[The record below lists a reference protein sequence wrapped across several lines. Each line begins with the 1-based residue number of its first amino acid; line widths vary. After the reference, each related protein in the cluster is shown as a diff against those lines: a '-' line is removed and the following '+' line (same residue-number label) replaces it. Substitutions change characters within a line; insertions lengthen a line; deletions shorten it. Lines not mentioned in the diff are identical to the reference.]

1 MQMEVLMYRFA
12 VLPYCN
18 AAPLVYYISDF
29 CPSIKLLEKY
39 PREMYDELKFN
50 RVDAAL
56 VPIVDFLTN
65 ENLRMVPELGIC
77 ADGPVESVLLR
88 SQKPLDEI
96 RSIRLFPESRTS
108 NSLIQVLLFQCFGA
122 NHDIRFTTDDPEAD
136 ATIMIG
142 DQALQEGQTDYTYDL
157 SDMWNRQTNLPF
169 VFAVWA
175 YQADIFDRTKISSIL
190 HKTKEKGC
198 NNISV
203 LSRHHAE
210 RLNLDPTYIQHYLT
224 DCLYYDIG
232 PREIE
237 SIKVFHELM
246 VSISGDDSKVPI
258 LSMHLPGK
266 KNDENL

>member
-1 MQMEVLMYRFA
+1 MYRFA

-29 CPSIKLLEKY
+29 CPSTRLVEKY
-39 PREMYDELKFN
+39 PREMSYELKSN

-56 VPIVDFLTN
+56 VPIVDFLLD
-65 ENLRMVPELGIC
+65 EKLRMVPGLGIC

-96 RSIRLFPESRTS
+96 RSIKLFPESRTS
-108 NSLIQVLLFQCFGA
+108 NALIQVLLFQYFGG
-122 NHDIRFTTDDPEAD
+122 NHDISFTSNGKETD

-142 DQALQEGQTDYTYDL
+142 DKALCESQTDYTYDL

-175 YQADIFDRTKISSIL
+175 YRADMLDRTNVSSIL

-198 NNISV
+198 NNISI
-203 LSRHHAE
+203 LSRYHSE
-210 RLNLDPTYIQHYLT
+210 RLNLDPAYVQHYLT
-224 DCLYYDIG
+224 ECLYYDIG

-237 SIKVFHELM
+237 SINTFYELM
-246 VSISGDDSKVPI
+246 SHISDIDSGIPV
-258 LSMHLPGK
+258 LSKRRPGNK
-266 KNDENL
+266 TDENL

>member
-1 MQMEVLMYRFA
+1 MYRFA

-18 AAPLVYYISDF
+18 AAPLVYYLSDF
-29 CPSIKLLEKY
+29 CQSTRLMEKY
-39 PREMYDELKFN
+39 PREMSDELKTN

-56 VPIVDFLTN
+56 VPIVDFLAN
-65 ENLRMVPELGIC
+65 ENLRMVPGLGIC
-77 ADGPVESVLLR
+77 ADGPVESVLLQ
-88 SQKPLDEI
+88 SQKPLDEVK
-96 RSIRLFPESRTS
+96 SIQLFPESRTS
-108 NSLIQVLLFQCFGA
+108 NALIQILLFQHFGA
-122 NHDIRFTTDDPEAD
+122 NHDIRFTTGDPDAD

-142 DQALQEGQTDYTYDL
+142 DKALCEDQADYTYDL

-175 YQADIFDRTKISSIL
+175 CKADFFDRTNISSIL
-190 HKTKEKGC
+190 YKTKEKGC

-232 PREIE
+232 PREVE
-237 SIKVFHELM
+237 SIKIFQELT
-246 VSISGDDSKVPI
+246 IQINGDDSKVPI
-258 LSMHLPGK
+258 LSMRHSGK
-266 KNDENL
+266 ENDENL

>member
-1 MQMEVLMYRFA
+1 MYRFA

-29 CPSIKLLEKY
+29 CSSIKLFEKY
-39 PREMYDELKFN
+39 PREMYDELKSN

-56 VPIVDFLTN
+56 IPIVDFLTN
-65 ENLRMVPELGIC
+65 ENLRMIPGLGIC

-88 SQKPLDEI
+88 SQKPLDEV

-108 NSLIQVLLFQCFGA
+108 NSLIQVLLFQYFGA
-122 NHDIRFTTDDPEAD
+122 NHDIRFTTDDSETD

-142 DQALQEGQTDYTYDL
+142 DKALCEDQTDYTYDL

-175 YQADIFDRTKISSIL
+175 YQADFFDRTNISSIL
-190 HKTKEKGC
+190 YKTKEKGC
-198 NNISV
+198 NNISI
-203 LSRHHAE
+203 LSRHYAE
-210 RLNLDPTYIQHYLT
+210 RLNLAPAYIQHYLT

-232 PREIE
+232 PREVE
-237 SIKVFHELM
+237 SIKLFQELT
-246 VSISGDDSKVPI
+246 VQISSDDSKVPVF
-258 LSMHLPGK
+258 SMPPHGK
-266 KNDENL
+266 ENDENL

>member
-1 MQMEVLMYRFA
+1 MYRFA

-29 CPSIKLLEKY
+29 CPSTNLVEKY
-39 PREMYDELKFN
+39 PPEMFEELESD

-56 VPIVDFLTN
+56 IPIVDFLAN
-65 ENLRMVPELGIC
+65 ENLRMVPGLGIC

-96 RSIRLFPESRTS
+96 KSIRLFSESKTS
-108 NSLIQVLLFQCFGA
+108 NALIQVLLFQNFGA
-122 NHDIRFTTDDPEAD
+122 NHGIHFTTDDPEAD

-142 DQALQEGQTDYTYDL
+142 DKALREGQTDYTYDL

-175 YQADIFDRTKISSIL
+175 YKADFLDRTNINSIL
-190 HKTKEKGC
+190 YKTKEKGC
-198 NNISV
+198 NNISI
-203 LSRHHAE
+203 LSRYHAE
-210 RLNLDPTYIQHYLT
+210 RLNLDPAYIQHYLT

-232 PREIE
+232 PREVE
-237 SIKVFHELM
+237 SMKLFQELM
-246 VSISGDDSKVPI
+246 AHVSGDDLKVPV
-258 LSMHLPGK
+258 LSMRHPGK
-266 KNDENL
+266 ENDENL